1 MQLSWSH
8 RLIALGFFT
17 LLAIFAVPAVAH
29 ASGPGESPLP
39 AQVENQVCL
48 SCHSNKDLSV
58 KLPSGETLS
67 LYIDAALFN
76 QSVHGQ
82 QGQRCTA
89 CHTNI
94 SGYPHPPLAAKDAR
108 DFSLQM
114 YTLCQQCHGAEY
126 QKTLDSIHAKFLAAG
141 DRNAAVCT
149 DCHTA
154 HYVTPP
160 DQPRSKIPQTCQ
172 KCHSAIYNQYKS
184 SVHGAALLDQSNP
197 DVPTCIDCHGVH
209 NIGNP
214 TTNQFRLNSPQL
226 CAKCHADKALM
237 SKYNISTNVFSTY
250 VSDFHGTTVEL
261 FQKQS
266 PDQPVDTPVCYDC
279 HGVHDIK
286 KIDDPNSPVFR
297 ENLLKTCQ
305 QCHPNAT
312 ANFPSAWMS
321 HYIASPEQYPVVY
334 YVNLFYMVFIPL
346 VLGAMAAFVVL
357 DLIRRI
363 LNRFQNT
370 GRA

>member
-1 MQLSWSH
+1 MSRSWSI
-8 RLIALGFFT
+8 RLIALALIALT
-17 LLAIFAVPAVAH
+17 AILTAPAAR
-29 ASGPGESPLP
+29 ASGPSAAPP
-39 AQVENQVCL
+39 PQVENQVCL
-48 SCHSNKDLSV
+48 SCHSNPNLSI

-67 LYIDAALFN
+67 LYVDATAFN

-94 SGYPHPPLAAKDAR
+94 TGYPHPPLAATDAR

-114 YTLCQQCHGAEY
+114 YTLCKQCHNAQY
-126 QKTLDSIHAKFLAAG
+126 QQTLDSIHAQQLAAG
-141 DRNAAVCT
+141 NRNAPVCT

-160 DQPRSKIPQTCQ
+160 NQPRSKIPQTCR
-172 KCHSAIYNQYKS
+172 KCHSTIYDQYKN

-214 TTNQFRLNSPQL
+214 TTAAFRLKSPQI
-226 CAKCHADKALM
+226 CARCHTDKAIM
-237 SKYNISTNVFSTY
+237 SKYGISTDVLNTY
-250 VSDFHGTTVEL
+250 VADFHGTTVEL
-261 FQKQS
+261 FAKQS
-266 PDQPVDTPVCYDC
+266 PDQPADTPVCYDC

-286 KIDDPNSPVFR
+286 KINDPQSSVFR
-297 ENLLKTCQ
+297 QNLLKTCQ
-305 QCHPNAT
+305 QCHPDAT
-312 ANFPSAWMS
+312 ANFPAAWMS
-321 HYIASPEQYPVVY
+321 HYIASPEKYPAVY
-334 YVNLFYMVFIPL
+334 YVNLFYTILIPL
-346 VLGAMAAFVVL
+346 VVGAMAAFVLL
-357 DLIRRI
+357 DLTRRI
-363 LNRFQNT
+363 LNRLQKN